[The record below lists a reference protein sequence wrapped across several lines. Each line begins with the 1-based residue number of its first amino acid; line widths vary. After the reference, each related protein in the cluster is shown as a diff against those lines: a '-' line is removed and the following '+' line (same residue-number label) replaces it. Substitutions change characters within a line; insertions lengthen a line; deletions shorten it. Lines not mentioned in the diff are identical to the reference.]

1 MNDYPDNL
9 KQALVGEIGAFNKYH
24 QNIDT
29 DYSLNVV
36 NSYTVAFLHNLGA
49 KKITLSYE
57 LNETQIIELISN
69 YHQRYHKHPNLEVIV
84 YGYPEIMIS
93 KFSLNKYYNNNELKL
108 EDIYH
113 NLYKIETTNDLM
125 TIYHCKILDNRN
137 IDYYKLGINSVRIN
151 L

>member
-1 MNDYPDNL
+1 MNNYPDNL
-9 KQALVGEIGAFNKYH
+9 KQALVGEIGVFNKYH

-93 KFSLNKYYNNNELKL
+93 KFSLNKYYNNNDFKL
-108 EDIYH
+108 
-113 NLYKIETTNDLM
+113 
-125 TIYHCKILDNRN
+125 
-137 IDYYKLGINSVRIN
+137 RIPKRSKS
-151 L
+151 